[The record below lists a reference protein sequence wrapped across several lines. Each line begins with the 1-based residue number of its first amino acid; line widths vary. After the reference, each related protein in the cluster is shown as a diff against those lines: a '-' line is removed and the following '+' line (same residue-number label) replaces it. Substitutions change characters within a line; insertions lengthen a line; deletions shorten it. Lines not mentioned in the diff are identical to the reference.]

1 MEQALERIAREEE
14 HPSRRRLTRRQV
26 VAVVVA
32 ALLIL
37 SMAMAAAL
45 GRNVIDFFTMGN
57 VTDSQRMIQKN
68 LAHASFDHCD
78 ITIRE
83 AAYDG
88 MSLYILY
95 AVQDRDA
102 TQPWA
107 CWTRTPGRD
116 TCRSPTP
123 PACRRTM

>member
-1 MEQALERIAREEE
+1 MTELHFARLMKNRAPEPTPLFQGAMAQALEQIAREEARPPRR
-14 HPSRRRLTRRQV
+14 HISRRRVLA
-26 VAVVVA
+26 VALA

-102 TQPWA
+102 T
-107 CWTRTPGRD
+107 
-116 TCRSPTP
+116 
-123 PACRRTM
+123 